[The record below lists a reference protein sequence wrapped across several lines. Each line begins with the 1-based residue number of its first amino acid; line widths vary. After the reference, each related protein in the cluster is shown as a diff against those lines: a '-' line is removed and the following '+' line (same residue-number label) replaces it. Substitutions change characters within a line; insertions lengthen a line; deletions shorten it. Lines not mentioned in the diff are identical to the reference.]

1 MLFFPAQIY
10 KGPQNNVLFLEGSL
24 FFPLL
29 SLLGFAYLT
38 GFWMEISIKHLKMSL
53 SFLLVC
59 FTYLSSLV
67 FKLSNSF
74 QKSVHTFF
82 TKSLIQKY

>member
-1 MLFFPAQIY
+1 MSRDFKLKTYFASS
-10 KGPQNNVLFLEGSL
+10 KLVLIPFLV
-24 FFPLL
+24 LL
-29 SLLGFAYLT
+29 
-38 GFWMEISIKHLKMSL
+38 I
-53 SFLLVC
+53 C

-67 FKLSNSF
+67 VKLSNSF